1 MNHFDYRNGVL
12 HAEAVNLIEL
22 AEAVGTPFYCY
33 STATLERHYRVFSEA
48 FAGEKAVVCYAM
60 KANSN
65 QSVLRTLAKLGA
77 GADVVSGGELKRALA
92 AGIPPQKILFSGVGK
107 TEAELRAALAADIL
121 VHQCRVRARTRIAV
135 AARGRGRQDRA
146 DLGAGQSRRRRRH
159 PRQDRHRQVREQ
171 VRRPDRARPRR
182 LCPRGQAAG
191 DRGHRHRHAY
201 RQPDHRSLPKM
212 ETAFRILAEFVQ
224 TLRADGHT
232 ISHIDFG
239 GGLGI
244 PYYMDRAAPPAPD
257 AYAAMVKRVTHN
269 LGCTLMFE
277 PGRMIVGNAGI
288 LVTRVI
294 YVKPGD
300 AKNFVIIDAAMND
313 LIRPTLYEAHHDILP
328 VREPAQGHAHRSS
341 PTWSGRSAKPATISR
356 STASLPEP
364 KAGDLLAIMTAGAY
378 GAVQSGTYNTRALV
392 PEVLVKDDQYAVVR
406 PRIEVEELIAMDRAS
421 AVAVT
426 RCAVLA
432 KPGPI
437 TPGIVVKNVCAVAL
451 SIGHGV
457 WVPARRPGR
466 RRSVIQFIS
475 PRRRPWRRPP
485 SRPPP
490 FRSA

>member
-33 STATLERHYRVFSEA
+33 STATLERHYRVFTEA
-48 FAGEKAVVCYAM
+48 FAGEKALVCYAM

-92 AGIPPQKILFSGVGK
+92 AGIPPSKIVFSGVGK
-107 TEAELRAALAADIL
+107 TESELRAALATDIL
-121 VHQCRVRARTRIAV
+121 CINIESEPELEMLSRLAVEMKKTARISVRVNPDVDAGTHAKISTGKSENKFGIPIARAREVYAR
-135 AARGRGRQDRA
+135 AAKLPGIKVTGTDVHIGSQIT
-146 DLGAGQSRRRRRH
+146 DLG
-159 PRQDRHRQVREQ
+159 PLEV
-171 VRRPDRARPRR
+171 
-182 LCPRGQAAG
+182 
-191 DRGHRHRHAY
+191 
-201 RQPDHRSLPKM
+201 
-212 ETAFRILAEFVQ
+212 AFRLLAEFVQ
-224 TLRADGHT
+224 TLRADGHD

-288 LVTRVI
+288 LVARVI
-294 YVKPGD
+294 HVKPGD

-313 LIRPTLYEAHHDILP
+313 LIRPTLYEAHHDILA
-328 VREPAQGHAHRSS
+328 VRQPAQGT
-341 PTWSGRSAKPATISR
+341 PTMVADVVGPVCETGDYLALDRA
-356 STASLPEP
+356 LPQP

-378 GAVQSGTYNTRALV
+378 GAVQSGTYNTRPLV

-406 PRIEVEELIAMDRAS
+406 PRIDVDALIAMD
-421 AVAVT
+421 
-426 RCAVLA
+426 
-432 KPGPI
+432 KP
-437 TPGIVVKNVCAVAL
+437 A
-451 SIGHGV
+451 
-457 WVPARRPGR
+457 
-466 RRSVIQFIS
+466 
-475 PRRRPWRRPP
+475 PWL
-485 SRPPP
+485 
-490 FRSA
+490 